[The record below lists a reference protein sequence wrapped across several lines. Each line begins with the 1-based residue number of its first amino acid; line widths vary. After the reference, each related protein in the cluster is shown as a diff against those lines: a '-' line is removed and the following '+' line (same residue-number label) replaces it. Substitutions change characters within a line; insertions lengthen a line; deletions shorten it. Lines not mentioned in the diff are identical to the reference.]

1 MSNRFHNLTG
11 IGIEDNLTGR
21 IYKNRQD
28 ITNLLNQ
35 INEKADQNAEQYWK
49 LRELILDSKD
59 LDELQDRLYKEIAR

>member
-11 IGIEDNLTGR
+11 IGIEDNLTGY

-35 INEKADQNAEQYWK
+35 INKKADQNAEQYWK

-59 LDELQDRLYKEIAR
+59 IDEVKNKMYKEIVR

>member
-28 ITNLLNQ
+28 ITNLLNH
-35 INEKADQNAEQYWK
+35 INKKADQNAEQYWK